1 MEISKTRNKKKFPQ
15 TKTMPARIHS
25 VNSPFPSKRA
35 EFLHY
40 HKISIE
46 VLLDKIKY
54 CQFQI
59 LSHPLK
65 SKYEYYKKILI
76 ELKENL
82 ESILN
87 EEKLKAELLNKK
99 ISEIKRPLQNEL
111 YIENKNG
118 QEKTAYNKNIQ
129 SLKSEVKLLKMLNFK
144 VENYIKY
151 INNMILIKK
160 DENNYLNLCMEYPFV
175 EEKIIMCIQQKYLTL
190 INRILQHQMSN
201 SLEKFKLIV
210 SLKQYQNNE
219 IEDINKNITKI
230 RNLISIKKNGY
241 IDKNKIIQE
250 ESKEFSNN
258 ISIVYNFNNTFG
270 LNKEKRQDEE
280 NEKKYY
286 NTIKINDEGNNIDVG
301 IIDPHDIIPSYRYET
316 IKDINSNDNKNNI
329 QQLINL
335 NMYIKLNVN
344 YNKLKYN
351 DDIIFNSYR
360 DTKTYNNYHNKTKQI
375 SKYYYC
381 NSLPY

>member
-15 TKTMPARIHS
+15 TKTIPARIHS

-65 SKYEYYKKILI
+65 SKNEYYKKILI